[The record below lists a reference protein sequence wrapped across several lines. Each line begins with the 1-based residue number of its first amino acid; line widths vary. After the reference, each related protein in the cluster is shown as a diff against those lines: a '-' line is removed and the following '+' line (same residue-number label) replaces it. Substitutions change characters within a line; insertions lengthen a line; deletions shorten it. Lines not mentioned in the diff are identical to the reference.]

1 MTLYPRLLFFLP
13 SSSSSLST
21 NGFSDK
27 CLEIVLY
34 SRILHILDIYPCFSS
49 LATASSRLRES
60 PSPSESTQG
69 FLASAMTWRLGFLHQ
84 PWRLFLW
91 KDQAILYRMPS
102 RISLVHRY
110 EGDTKNVLHFR
121 YFSVYSLISFL
132 FLCLQYWRVFRTCSY
147 VLHRIKNNNTS
158 NIITFNVVQ
167 PKKVQIFTPALFYI
181 NCLLEPHPMKKI
193 NRTWKYRVICLTG
206 TPLNLLSVGR

>member
-1 MTLYPRLLFFLP
+1 MTLYPRLPFLLP

-21 NGFSDK
+21 NGFLDK

-49 LATASSRLRES
+49 LAAASSRLRES

-91 KDQAILYRMPS
+91 KDQAIL
-102 RISLVHRY
+102 VQNAVK
-110 EGDTKNVLHFR
+110 DTNNVLHFR
-121 YFSVYSLISFL
+121 YFSVYSLILFL
-132 FLCLQYWRVFRTCSY
+132 FLCLQYWRVFLTCSF
-147 VLHRIKNNNTS
+147 VVHRIK
-158 NIITFNVVQ
+158 
-167 PKKVQIFTPALFYI
+167 K
-181 NCLLEPHPMKKI
+181 
-193 NRTWKYRVICLTG
+193 
-206 TPLNLLSVGR
+206 

>member
-21 NGFSDK
+21 NGFLDK

-34 SRILHILDIYPCFSS
+34 SRILHVLDIYPCFSS
-49 LATASSRLRES
+49 LAAASSRLRES

-91 KDQAILYRMPS
+91 KDQAIFIQYAVKDVFGSQIWRGYEKCA
-102 RISLVHRY
+102 SLQILHCILLALVPFLLFAILGNLSHLFICRKPNKHY
-110 EGDTKNVLHFR
+110 VWCNQRKNKYWPLHF
-121 YFSVYSLISFL
+121 
-132 FLCLQYWRVFRTCSY
+132 
-147 VLHRIKNNNTS
+147 
-158 NIITFNVVQ
+158 
-167 PKKVQIFTPALFYI
+167 FTRNA
-181 NCLLEPHPMKKI
+181 
-193 NRTWKYRVICLTG
+193 
-206 TPLNLLSVGR
+206 S

>member
-34 SRILHILDIYPCFSS
+34 NRRLHILDIYPCFSS
-49 LATASSRLRES
+49 LAAASSRLRES

-69 FLASAMTWRLGFLHQ
+69 FLASAMTWCLGFLHQ

-91 KDQAILYRMPS
+91 KDQAILVQYA
-102 RISLVHRY
+102 VK
-110 EGDTKNVLHFR
+110 DTKNVLHFR
-121 YFSVYSLISFL
+121 YFFVYSLISFL
-132 FLCLQYWRVFRTCSY
+132 FLCLQYWRVFLTCSF
-147 VLHRIKNNNTS
+147 VVHRIK
-158 NIITFNVVQ
+158 
-167 PKKVQIFTPALFYI
+167 K
-181 NCLLEPHPMKKI
+181 
-193 NRTWKYRVICLTG
+193 
-206 TPLNLLSVGR
+206 